1 MANFLPPRPRYAR
14 ERALYSFLMLFC
26 FAAMFAVRLL
36 AKLFPDLFS
45 SVLLLLGLQ
54 LVVFLIPSLIFMRVR
69 GKGCARAIRLRR
81 PFATH
86 LPLLL
91 AAFFTLLTGTLL
103 LSILFG
109 GTDTVGNSAAS
120 FEKAAPLTLLQGLLA
135 VPTVALLPALCE
147 ELLFRGILGTELDR
161 RGAWR
166 ALLVGSLLFALIHF
180 DLANLPV
187 YFFAGLLL
195 TLTVYATDSLIAAM
209 LVHALYNLVSL
220 FAQRYLNA
228 LYSFTGNVEL
238 FLFLV
243 ILAFLLSL
251 LFFCFFCSREY
262 RSRAARELPAPRRD
276 VPRDVQLY
284 TTLDALCEI
293 PILICFALSV
303 VGFILL

>member
-1 MANFLPPRPRYAR
+1 MADFLPPRPRYAR

-26 FAAMFAVRLL
+26 FGAMLAVRLL
-36 AKLFPDLFS
+36 AKFLPDLFS
-45 SVLLLLGLQ
+45 SPLLILGLQ
-54 LVVFLIPSLIFMRVR
+54 LIVFLIPSLVFMRLR
-69 GKGCARAIRLRR
+69 GRGYARAIRLRR

-91 AAFFTLLTGTLL
+91 AAFFTLLTGALL

-109 GTDTVGNSAAS
+109 GTETVGNSAGS
-120 FEKAAPLTLLQGLLA
+120 FEKSAPLTLLQGLVA
-135 VPTVALLPALCE
+135 VPAVALLPALCE
-147 ELLFRGILGTELDR
+147 ELLFRGILCTELDR

-187 YFFAGLLL
+187 YFFAGMLLML
-195 TLTVYATDSLIAAM
+195 IVYATDSLIAAM

-243 ILAFLLSL
+243 ILAFLVSL
-251 LFFCFFCSREY
+251 LFFCFFASKEY
-262 RSRAARELPAPRRD
+262 RSRAARDLPSPRRD

-284 TTLDALCEI
+284 TTLDALCEV
-293 PILICFALSV
+293 PILLCLVISV
-303 VGFILL
+303 VGFIIL

>member
-1 MANFLPPRPRYAR
+1 MGKLLPPRPRYAR
-14 ERALYSFLMLFC
+14 ERALYAFLMLFC
-26 FAAMFAVRLL
+26 FAAMFTVRLL
-36 AKLFPDLFS
+36 AKLLPSIFTTP
-45 SVLLLLGLQ
+45 LLIFGLQ

-69 GKGCARAIRLRR
+69 GKGYARAIRLRR
-81 PFATH
+81 PFAAH

-91 AAFFTLLTGTLL
+91 AAFFTLLSGALL

-120 FEKAAPLTLLQGLLA
+120 FEKAAPLTLWQGLFA
-135 VPTVALLPALCE
+135 VPAVALLPALCE
-147 ELLFRGILGTELDR
+147 ELLFRGILCAELDR
-161 RGAWR
+161 RGTWR
-166 ALLVGSLLFALIHF
+166 ALLVGSLLFSLIHF

-187 YFFAGLLL
+187 YFFAGVLL
-195 TLTVYATDSLIAAM
+195 TLLLYATDSLIAAM

-228 LYSFTGNVEL
+228 LYGFTGNVEL

-243 ILAFLLSL
+243 ILIFLVSL
-251 LFFCFFCSREY
+251 LLFCLFCAREY
-262 RSRAARELPAPRRD
+262 RSRAERALPSPRRD

-284 TTLDALCEI
+284 TTLDALSEV

>member
-1 MANFLPPRPRYAR
+1 MADFLPPRPRYAR

-26 FAAMFAVRLL
+26 FGAMLTVRLL
-36 AKLFPDLFS
+36 AKFLPDLFS
-45 SVLLLLGLQ
+45 SPFLILGLQ
-54 LVVFLIPSLIFMRVR
+54 LIVFLIPSLVFMRIR
-69 GKGCARAIRLRR
+69 GRGYARALRLRP

-86 LPLLL
+86 FPLLL
-91 AAFFTLLTGTLL
+91 AAFFTLLTGALL

-120 FEKAAPLTLLQGLLA
+120 FEKAAPLTWVQGLIT
-135 VPTVALLPALCE
+135 VPLVALLPALCE
-147 ELLFRGILGTELDR
+147 ELLFRGILRTELDR

-195 TLTVYATDSLIAAM
+195 TLTVYATDSLVAAM
-209 LVHALYNLVSL
+209 LAHALYNLLSL
-220 FAQRYLNA
+220 FIQRYLNA

-243 ILAFLLSL
+243 ILAFLVSL
-251 LFFCFFCSREY
+251 LVFCFFASKEY
-262 RSRAARELPAPRRD
+262 RSRAARALPSPRRD

-293 PILICFALSV
+293 PILFCFALSI